1 MYRRARL
8 RLTIWYAAAFLV
20 VLIVLGV
27 GTYLGLVWAI
37 DREVDASIEAVSDDW
52 VAAAPPL
59 GSLQP
64 LDLEAHRDGAP
75 SDVFLVVFRSDGALV
90 ANPRGLEAE
99 ELLESGVVEVAL
111 GGQDVWE
118 TLSRDGSRLR
128 VRAAPLVQGGRVVG
142 AVVAGRNLAGRDES
156 VRTLVIVLGFVSGGG
171 LLLALAAGYVLAGRA
186 LAPLRLAIERQRT
199 FIGDASH
206 ELRSPVTLIRALAEL
221 LQRDD
226 LTPDQRAT
234 TDDLVAVSDEASA
247 LIDDLLTLARL
258 SEDGDA
264 PAAPAATDLARA
276 AGLACDR
283 MGIRLGDHDSEVE
296 RHLEPA
302 PALLSESEAMRVV
315 RVLIE
320 NVVAHTPPGTRLVVA
335 TSVDRHAARLLVEDD
350 GPGVPAAE
358 LERIF
363 ERFTQLD
370 AARTP
375 GAGGGAGL
383 GLAIVRAIAQRRGGH
398 AAASSSS
405 LGGLRVEVTFPR
417 ATVDALAD
425 AAP

>member
-111 GGQDVWE
+111 GGHDVWE

-186 LAPLRLAIERQRT
+186 LAPSVWPSN
-199 FIGDASH
+199 ASG
-206 ELRSPVTLIRALAEL
+206 RSSA
-221 LQRDD
+221 
-226 LTPDQRAT
+226 TPHT
-234 TDDLVAVSDEASA
+234 SC
-247 LIDDLLTLARL
+247 
-258 SEDGDA
+258 A
-264 PAAPAATDLARA
+264 PR
-276 AGLACDR
+276 
-283 MGIRLGDHDSEVE
+283 
-296 RHLEPA
+296 
-302 PALLSESEAMRVV
+302 
-315 RVLIE
+315 
-320 NVVAHTPPGTRLVVA
+320 
-335 TSVDRHAARLLVEDD
+335 
-350 GPGVPAAE
+350 
-358 LERIF
+358 
-363 ERFTQLD
+363 
-370 AARTP
+370 
-375 GAGGGAGL
+375 
-383 GLAIVRAIAQRRGGH
+383 
-398 AAASSSS
+398 
-405 LGGLRVEVTFPR
+405 
-417 ATVDALAD
+417 
-425 AAP
+425 